1 MKSEQKI
8 KPASVIPL
16 SVLISIFIIVQS
28 IHGIKL
34 NPSTKTS
41 NKSELLLSD
50 NILDKKTDVSENK
63 NDKTVVSDNGIKE
76 NNEGIIATE
85 SNDENISTTVVETP
99 VVYDGLTRDE
109 LVAKINKNLNST
121 LSGKGDIF
129 VDYALS
135 LGLDPYLA
143 TAIVLHETGCS
154 WECSHLVKA
163 CNNVGGQKGGP
174 GCEGGSYKAYA
185 TLDEGIKG
193 YMDNLYN
200 NYYAL
205 GLTTPE
211 AINPKYAASTA
222 WASKINYYM
231 QKIKTS

>member
-1 MKSEQKI
+1 MKSEPKI
-8 KPASVIPL
+8 KAASVIPL
-16 SVLISIFIIVQS
+16 SVLISMFVIGTS
-28 IHGIKL
+28 INMMNFKPAKETI
-34 NPSTKTS
+34 
-41 NKSELLLSD
+41 NKNELLLSD
-50 NILDKKTDVSENK
+50 NILDKTSVSNN
-63 NDKTVVSDNGIKE
+63 NDTISNVDNSD
-76 NNEGIIATE
+76 IIVTNTE
-85 SNDENISTTVVETP
+85 TNDENNIETQVNNQ
-99 VVYDGLTRDE
+99 VVYDGLTKDE

-121 LSGKGDIF
+121 LSGMGDIF
-129 VDYALS
+129 VDYALD

-174 GCEGGSYKAYA
+174 GCDGGSYKAFA
-185 TLDEGIKG
+185 TLDEGIKSF
-193 YMDNLYN
+193 MDNLYN

-222 WASKINYYM
+222 WAGKINYYM
-231 QKIKTS
+231 QKIKAS

>member
-1 MKSEQKI
+1 MKSEPKI
-8 KPASVIPL
+8 KAASVIPL
-16 SVLISIFIIVQS
+16 TVLISIFIIVQS

-34 NPSTKTS
+34 NPSTETS

-50 NILDKKTDVSENK
+50 NILDKKTDVSEN
-63 NDKTVVSDNGIKE
+63 NIENNVTEDNGITV
-76 NNEGIIATE
+76 IE
-85 SNDENISTTVVETP
+85 SNDENISTEVVETP

-154 WECSHLVKA
+154 WECSYLVKA

-174 GCEGGSYKAYA
+174 SCDGGSYKAYA
-185 TLDEGIKG
+185 SLDEGIKG
-193 YMDNLYN
+193 FMDNLYN

-211 AINPKYAASTA
+211 TINPKYAASTA
-222 WASKINYYM
+222 WAGKINYYM
-231 QKIKTS
+231 QMIKAS

>member
-1 MKSEQKI
+1 MKSEPKI
-8 KPASVIPL
+8 KAASVIPL
-16 SVLISIFIIVQS
+16 ACLISMFIIGTS
-28 IHGIKL
+28 I
-34 NPSTKTS
+34 
-41 NKSELLLSD
+41 NKVNLSPVKETVNKNELLLSD
-50 NILDKKTDVSENK
+50 NILDKTTNISKNETVNTIVGETD
-63 NDKTVVSDNGIKE
+63 TTI
-76 NNEGIIATE
+76 E
-85 SNDENISTTVVETP
+85 SNDENIADIIVENTI
-99 VVYDGLTRDE
+99 VYDGLTRDE
-109 LVAKINKNLNST
+109 LVAKINRNLNST
-121 LSGKGDIF
+121 LAGKGDIF
-129 VDYALS
+129 VDYALE

-154 WECSHLVKA
+154 WECSHLVKV

-174 GCEGGSYKAYA
+174 GCDGGSYKSYP

-200 NYYAL
+200 NFYAL

-222 WASKINYYM
+222 WAGKINYYM

>member
-1 MKSEQKI
+1 MKSEPKI
-8 KPASVIPL
+8 KAASVIPL
-16 SVLISIFIIVQS
+16 MVLISMFIIVQFVHKVNLS
-28 IHGIKL
+28 
-34 NPSTKTS
+34 PVETV
-41 NKSELLLSD
+41 NKNELLLSD
-50 NILDKKTDVSENK
+50 NILDKTNSISK
-63 NDKTVVSDNGIKE
+63 NDTE
-76 NNEGIIATE
+76 NTLTNSVEEA
-85 SNDENISTTVVETP
+85 NDENIADTIIENTIVF
-99 VVYDGLTRDE
+99 DGLTRDE

-129 VDYALS
+129 VDYALE

-174 GCEGGSYKAYA
+174 GCDGGSYKAYP

-200 NYYAL
+200 NFYSK

-211 AINPKYAASTA
+211 TINPRYAASSA
-222 WASKINYYM
+222 WAGKINYYM
-231 QKIKTS
+231 QKIKAS

>member
-1 MKSEQKI
+1 MKSEPKI
-8 KPASVIPL
+8 KAASVIPL
-16 SVLISIFIIVQS
+16 TVLISIFIIVQS

-50 NILDKKTDVSENK
+50 NILDKKTDVSEN
-63 NDKTVVSDNGIKE
+63 NIENNVTEDNGITV
-76 NNEGIIATE
+76 IE
-85 SNDENISTTVVETP
+85 SNDENISTEVVETP

-154 WECSHLVKA
+154 WECSYLVKA

-174 GCEGGSYKAYA
+174 SCDGGSYKAYA
-185 TLDEGIKG
+185 SLDEGIKG
-193 YMDNLYN
+193 FMDNLYN

-211 AINPKYAASTA
+211 TINPKYAASTA
-222 WASKINYYM
+222 WAGKINYYM
-231 QKIKTS
+231 QMIKAS

>member
-1 MKSEQKI
+1 MKSEPKI
-8 KPASVIPL
+8 KAASVIPL
-16 SVLISIFIIVQS
+16 SVLISMFVIGTS
-28 IHGIKL
+28 INMMNFKPAKETI
-34 NPSTKTS
+34 
-41 NKSELLLSD
+41 NKNELLLSD
-50 NILDKKTDVSENK
+50 NILDKTSVLNN
-63 NDKTVVSDNGIKE
+63 NDTISNVDNSD
-76 NNEGIIATE
+76 IIVTNTE
-85 SNDENISTTVVETP
+85 TNDENNIETQVNNQ
-99 VVYDGLTRDE
+99 VVYDGLTKDE

-121 LSGKGDIF
+121 LSGMGDIF
-129 VDYALS
+129 VDYALD

-174 GCEGGSYKAYA
+174 GCDGGSYKAFA
-185 TLDEGIKG
+185 TLDEGIKSF
-193 YMDNLYN
+193 MDNLYN

-222 WASKINYYM
+222 WAGKINYYM
-231 QKIKTS
+231 QKIKAS

>member
-1 MKSEQKI
+1 M
-8 KPASVIPL
+8 
-16 SVLISIFIIVQS
+16 VLISMFIIVQFVHKVNLS
-28 IHGIKL
+28 
-34 NPSTKTS
+34 PVETV
-41 NKSELLLSD
+41 NKNELLLSD
-50 NILDKKTDVSENK
+50 NILDKTNSISK
-63 NDKTVVSDNGIKE
+63 NDTE
-76 NNEGIIATE
+76 NTLTNSVEEA
-85 SNDENISTTVVETP
+85 NDENIADTIIENTIVF
-99 VVYDGLTRDE
+99 DGLTRDE

-129 VDYALS
+129 VDYALE

-174 GCEGGSYKAYA
+174 GCDGGSYKAYP

-200 NYYAL
+200 NFYSK

-211 AINPKYAASTA
+211 TINPRYAASSA
-222 WASKINYYM
+222 WAGKINYYM
-231 QKIKTS
+231 QKIKAS